1 MKRLP
6 FWMLMCLLSL
16 VNGLLFFQMTFA
28 AMGRGI
34 PDVDNQGALLMI
46 PLFWI
51 AAAIVLA
58 VLNIAT
64 CVDGRHIPRNV
75 KADPL
80 AAFRFKGLK
89 GREMAGRVVFLA
101 VAALL
106 VYLAFHF
113 SHDERLLSAAYA
125 ITGGVLLI
133 LLYGWRRAAVE
144 GRRHRGEKGT
154 AGRCDP

>member
-16 VNGLLFFQMTFA
+16 VNGLLFFQMTFSL
-28 AMGRGI
+28 MRRGI

-58 VLNIAT
+58 VLSIVT
-64 CVDGRHIPRNV
+64 LVDGRHIPRNV

-80 AAFRFKGLK
+80 AAFRFQGLNR
-89 GREMAGRVVFLA
+89 REMAGRVVFLA
-101 VAALL
+101 IAALL
-106 VYLAFHF
+106 VYFAFHF
-113 SHDERLLSAAYA
+113 SHHERILSAAYA
-125 ITGGVLLI
+125 ITGGMLLI
-133 LLYGWRRAAVE
+133 LLYGWRCAAVK
-144 GRRHRGEKGT
+144 GRRDRGEHGT
-154 AGRCDP
+154 MERSAP

>member
-6 FWMLMCLLSL
+6 FWVLMCLLSL

-28 AMGRGI
+28 LMRRGI

-51 AAAIVLA
+51 AAAIVLV
-58 VLNIAT
+58 VLNIVT
-64 CVDGRHIPRNV
+64 FVDGRHIPPNV

-80 AAFRFKGLK
+80 AAFRFKGLNR
-89 GREMAGRVVFLA
+89 REMAGRVAFLTI
-101 VAALL
+101 AAFL

-125 ITGGVLLI
+125 ITGGLLLI
-133 LLYGWRRAAVE
+133 LLYGWRHAAVR
-144 GRRHRGEKGT
+144 GRYDRGEKG
-154 AGRCDP
+154 AAERSNP

>member
-16 VNGLLFFQMTFA
+16 VNGLLFFRMTFSL
-28 AMGRGI
+28 MGRGI

-58 VLNIAT
+58 VLSIVT
-64 CVDGRHIPRNV
+64 LVDGRHIPRNV

-80 AAFRFKGLK
+80 AAFRFQGLNR
-89 GREMAGRVVFLA
+89 REMVGRVVFLA
-101 VAALL
+101 IAALL
-106 VYLAFHF
+106 VYCAFHF
-113 SHDERLLSAAYA
+113 SHHERILSAAYA
-125 ITGGVLLI
+125 MTGGMLLI
-133 LLYGWRRAAVE
+133 LLYGWRCAAVK
-144 GRRHRGEKGT
+144 GRRDQGEHGT
-154 AGRCDP
+154 AERGAP